1 VGALLGGF
9 LVRRMQA
16 GVIAGLGM
24 VLATVGFVVMAGW
37 GSDSLNHLSSSA
49 VLAMTGLGFG
59 LALAPVNAAL
69 LASTADA
76 VHGVTSALLVVARM
90 VGMLVGISALTTI
103 GLRRYYAVES
113 GIPSPNSVCGGVK
126 TRCAEYTRLIEQAGI
141 EQLQAIFLGA
151 AICAVVAGVAAVV
164 LFHGARTQS
173 VPADRAMLGT
183 G

>member
-1 VGALLGGF
+1 
-9 LVRRMQA
+9 
-16 GVIAGLGM
+16 
-24 VLATVGFVVMAGW
+24 
-37 GSDSLNHLSSSA
+37 
-49 VLAMTGLGFG
+49 MTGFGFG

-113 GIPSPNSVCGGVK
+113 GIPPP
-126 TRCAEYTRLIEQAGI
+126 TRCARRGQTRCAAYTRLIEQAGI

-151 AICAVVAGVAAVV
+151 AICAVIAGVAAVV
-164 LFHGARTQS
+164 CASAAPAPEAFRAARRPS
-173 VPADRAMLGT
+173 PE
-183 G
+183 

>member
-1 VGALLGGF
+1 MGGV
-9 LVRRMQA
+9 LTRRLPA
-16 GVIAGLGM
+16 GVVAAVGM
-24 VLATVGFVVMAGW
+24 VLAAVGFWLMAGW
-37 GSDSLNHLSSSA
+37 GLDSLHHLSSSA

-103 GLRRYYAVES
+103 GLRRYYAVRGRHPRAERA
-113 GIPSPNSVCGGVK
+113 CAAADK
-126 TRCAEYTRLIEQAGI
+126 TRCAAYTRLIEQAGI

-151 AICAVVAGVAAVV
+151 AICAVIAGVPRCSASTAPAHRGV
-164 LFHGARTQS
+164 T
-173 VPADRAMLGT
+173 ADRACCGT